1 MDRWLCLGEFEV
13 GRWRYPEEDEEA
25 TGDMNLELTSLTL
38 GRRVEGGGSGAGTG
52 AVIPGVDWPVLV
64 SIAIELMRKRKKE
77 KGGRR
82 DD

>member
-1 MDRWLCLGEFEV
+1 
-13 GRWRYPEEDEEA
+13 
-25 TGDMNLELTSLTL
+25 MNLELTSLTL
-38 GRRVEGGGSGAGTG
+38 GRRVEGGGTGAGTG
-52 AVIPGVDWPVLV
+52 AVIAGVDWPVLP